1 MGNND
6 AAAQD
11 GIQPKPGAPEEP
23 SGITDAIE
31 AGMERFGE
39 GHPAEAAVWDE
50 GEEEGGE
57 AAAAGEGAAG
67 EGAPSAAEPPAAGGE
82 AAAPKE
88 GRFESQDAAEEG
100 YRNLQAKHT
109 KAEQELARYREA
121 ERKRQEEAAR
131 AEQGKAFADQVRE
144 FSKEKNAEALQKI
157 DDLDPDDFDDD
168 AAYNARVAEIWAD
181 KDSEVAAFMHT
192 RPAAGES
199 PAGEET
205 PAGTGEAPAGEE
217 ASAGAQTTWDD
228 VVATAQAQDQGFDT
242 QDPAFISYCRMAPK
256 EGEDGKELP
265 FEDQVAWAVNQTK
278 DYHQRLV
285 RGTAAERSEGHQRR
299 NAPLGRGGSPPGGR
313 GGAGGQGAPRP
324 VSLDDAVTGA
334 LESRR
339 L

>member
-1 MGNND
+1 MEGKST
-6 AAAQD
+6 AAQEE
-11 GIQPKPGAPEEP
+11 IQPKAGAEELP
-23 SGITDAIE
+23 SGISDAIE

-39 GHPAEAAVWDE
+39 GHPAAAAVWDE

-57 AAAAGEGAAG
+57 AAAGEEAPAA
-67 EGAPSAAEPPAAGGE
+67 EGAPSGEEAPAAAGE
-82 AAAPKE
+82 AAVPKE
-88 GRFESQDAAEEG
+88 DRFASQEAAEEG

-109 KAEQELARYREA
+109 KAEQELARYKEA
-121 ERKRQEEAAR
+121 ERKKREADTR

-181 KDSEVAAFMHT
+181 KDSEVAAFMHAP
-192 RPAAGES
+192 PAAERPSGEEA
-199 PAGEET
+199 PAGE
-205 PAGTGEAPAGEE
+205 GEAPAGGED
-217 ASAGAQTTWDD
+217 AAGAQATWDD

-299 NAPLGRGGSPPGGR
+299 NAPMGRGGSPPGGP
-313 GGAGGQGAPRP
+313 AGGTGGKGAPQP
-324 VSLDDAVTGA
+324 VSLDDAVSGA